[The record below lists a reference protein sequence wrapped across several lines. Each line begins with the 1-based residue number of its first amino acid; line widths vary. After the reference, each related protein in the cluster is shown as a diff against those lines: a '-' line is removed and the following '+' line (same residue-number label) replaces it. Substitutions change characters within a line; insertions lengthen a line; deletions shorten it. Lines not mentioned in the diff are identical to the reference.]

1 MIDIQELYNKLT
13 EDHYNDNL
21 IFHFIKT
28 HNISYTKN
36 NNGNFFNLN
45 TFTEN
50 QLETL
55 YDIINNN
62 TQINNNY
69 NIKIDNIKKIVN
81 IPKAI
86 KKEISKK
93 YLKIPNIKNENEIKI
108 LTLSMYY

>member
-1 MIDIQELYNKLT
+1 MIDIQLLYNKLI
-13 EDHYNDNL
+13 DNHYDDAL

-28 HNISYTKN
+28 NNISYTKN
-36 NNGNFFNLN
+36 NNGHFFNLN

-50 QLETL
+50 QLKAL

-81 IPKAI
+81 IPISI
-86 KKEISKK
+86 KKVMPKK
-93 YLKIPNIKNENEIKI
+93 YISIPKINNENEIKI
-108 LTLSMYY
+108 LTLSMFY